1 MTPEYTINDR
11 LLAIVQRLCATRD
24 WRLLAFPELGVSSEE
39 FIARVGD
46 QLRRWQEEEGHAAFS
61 DSLVERA
68 IIHEYCVLLCQAV
81 RMEDT
86 AAQERALIEVWN
98 YVTPIIRRKLGAGDR
113 ALDCANETLRI
124 VWQQRKDV
132 RTPGAFLSWA
142 AMIAT
147 HEVQA
152 TFKEAD
158 RELALIDLTNGD
170 DTEETDEAISVCIG
184 QEIAIQPPEP
194 DDQAWWE
201 NIIRQCLSRMRAGAD
216 VFIGLVLQEQSVAEV
231 ATRLGL
237 SPDNIHLIK
246 FRAAKRLK
254 RCVLLLQALGRTPD
268 LSSGAS

>member
-1 MTPEYTINDR
+1 METTNTTKYQLR
-11 LLAIVQRLCATRD
+11 AQRLCKDRD
-24 WRLLAFPELGVSSEE
+24 WQLLTFPDLALDEAAFA
-39 FIARVGD
+39 ARVAERLREWRGTDDCVGPHAD
-46 QLRRWQEEEGHAAFS
+46 Q
-61 DSLVERA
+61 VERA

-81 RMEDT
+81 RMDNT